1 MCQHEHIHRGNY
13 QLNALHWL
21 REFSLNQWNVRPLA
35 ESDVT
40 RYCKYTIEPP
50 EDEHNNVRN
59 MYRIVTLYE
68 QRYLCINLV
77 IASKLISWCTG
88 QGTWHTQRHTYRELH
103 TCS

>member
-1 MCQHEHIHRGNY
+1 
-13 QLNALHWL
+13 
-21 REFSLNQWNVRPLA
+21 
-35 ESDVT
+35 
-40 RYCKYTIEPP
+40 
-50 EDEHNNVRN
+50 